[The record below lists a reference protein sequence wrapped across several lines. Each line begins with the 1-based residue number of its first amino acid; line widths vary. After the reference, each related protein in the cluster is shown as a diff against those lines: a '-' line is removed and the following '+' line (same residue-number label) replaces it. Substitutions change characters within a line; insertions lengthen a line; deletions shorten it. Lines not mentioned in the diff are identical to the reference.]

1 MTATVT
7 ESLDALLL
15 NRIQDEFPMCRRP
28 FESLAKDTG
37 SDEQT
42 VIDRLQA
49 LRESGVLRQVSAIFD
64 TAALGYLSSLVA
76 MRLAPDHLAAGAEII
91 NSHPGVSHNY
101 KRNNEFNLWL
111 TVAVP
116 AGGDLDWTV
125 QRLAKLAAAESVRL
139 LPTLKLFKIGVS
151 LDMTGKRALD
161 ARGKPEYSEER
172 RQGAAKIP
180 LSDFDRDLVRVLQED
195 LDLTP
200 EPFAAA
206 AQSLGIDQEHLL
218 SEAERLQQQGHLRR
232 FAAILRHRK
241 AGFTSNGMA
250 VWAVPPELAESVGP
264 QMASFRSV
272 SHCYLRP
279 TYPDWPYNI
288 FTMIH
293 ARNKAECEA
302 TADAIQE
309 ATGVTERAMLY
320 SSTEFRKIR
329 LRYFEDD
336 LDGWE
341 ARERAREAS
350 EVTK

>member
-1 MTATVT
+1 MTAAVT
-7 ESLDALLL
+7 ESLDAALL
-15 NRIQDEFPMCRRP
+15 NRIQDDFPMCRRP
-28 FESLAKDTG
+28 FESLAQDTG
-37 SDEQT
+37 ADELT

-49 LRESGVLRQVSAIFD
+49 LREGGILRQVSAIFD

-76 MRLAPDHLAAGAEII
+76 MRLAPDHLASGAEVI

-101 KRNNEFNLWL
+101 KRNHEFNLWL

-116 AGGDLDWTV
+116 AGGDLEWTV
-125 QRLAKLAAAESVRL
+125 QRLAKLAGAESVRL

-151 LDMTGKRALD
+151 LDMTGERALD
-161 ARGKPEYSEER
+161 ARGKPEYTDER
-172 RQGAAKIP
+172 RKGAAKIA
-180 LSDFDRDLVRVLQED
+180 LSDFDRELIRALQED
-195 LDLTP
+195 LELTL
-200 EPFAAA
+200 EPFEGPAR
-206 AQSLGIDQEHLL
+206 SLGIEQEHLL
-218 SEAERLQQQGHLRR
+218 AEAERLKQQGHLRR

-279 TYPDWPYNI
+279 IYPDWPYNI

-309 ATGVTERAMLY
+309 ATGVNERAMLY

-341 ARERAREAS
+341 ARERQREADEENS
-350 EVTK
+350 